1 MVVKNNYN
9 DCLTNLACSIQKYF
23 GLKPKH
29 NTITAATTSIRT
41 GLNPVEHGWLGWNMY
56 MAPIDK
62 TITLFRNKE
71 KGKDEVSDAF
81 LKVKSKLVQK
91 TLVDEINENT
101 SYYAMELFPFGENK
115 YHNLDEMLAIIEKQS
130 QKEGKKYIYAYDD
143 EPDHSMHDFGLED
156 SRVKEL
162 IEIRNNKVEQLCHKV
177 KDSIVIIIADHGHK
191 EVEPIFLKDYPA
203 IMEMLERTTSIEQ
216 RAVSFKIKKDKK
228 EHFAKEFNQNFG
240 RDFTLYSQSE
250 ILEAHLF
257 GEGEENELFKSA
269 IGDFL
274 AIAEDSNKCIITK
287 GDKVV
292 KSQHAGYSEDEL
304 YVPLIVVDK
313 CENKNSVIGIEGTV
327 GAGKTSICRQLLGK
341 IENSI
346 LLHGGNI
353 YRAIAYGINE
363 LHQNKQEIKVID
375 AFEIMKQLEI
385 EIKLENRETVVYS
398 KGKQIEE
405 KDLQSDK
412 ISMLVSQV
420 SNVAKNEKLYQL
432 GKDLIDQFRK
442 NYHVILSSRDIVKMY
457 PEVTYHFFI
466 DASIEERVNRKYRQ
480 YNKKIE
486 KEKIREMI
494 EERDRLQEES
504 GYYEIY
510 PKTQIIDVTNCK
522 TPEESAKKVWQKIED
537 FREEKIK

>member
-29 NTITAATTSIRT
+29 TTMPYMDKLLEEKKPQNVILILFDGMGSRILDRTLDKNSFFIKNRKKEITSVFPATTTAATTSIRT

-81 LKVKSKLVQK
+81 LKVKDKLVQK
-91 TLVDEINENT
+91 TIVDEINENT
-101 SYYAMELFPFGENK
+101 SYHAMELFPFGENK
-115 YHNLDEMLAIIEKQS
+115 YHNLDEMLAIIEKES

-177 KDSIVIIIADHGHK
+177 KNSIVIIVADHGHK
-191 EVEPIFLKDYPA
+191 EVEPIFLKDYPT

-216 RAVSFKIKKDKK
+216 RAVSFKIKEDKK
-228 EHFAKEFNQNFG
+228 EQFAKEFNQNFG

-274 AIAEDSNKCIITK
+274 AIAEDSNKCIITE

-292 KSQHAGYSEDEL
+292 KSQHAGYSEDEI
-304 YVPLIVVDK
+304 YVPLIVIDK
-313 CENKNSVIGIEGTV
+313 
-327 GAGKTSICRQLLGK
+327 
-341 IENSI
+341 
-346 LLHGGNI
+346 
-353 YRAIAYGINE
+353 
-363 LHQNKQEIKVID
+363 D
-375 AFEIMKQLEI
+375 
-385 EIKLENRETVVYS
+385 
-398 KGKQIEE
+398 
-405 KDLQSDK
+405 
-412 ISMLVSQV
+412 
-420 SNVAKNEKLYQL
+420 
-432 GKDLIDQFRK
+432 
-442 NYHVILSSRDIVKMY
+442 
-457 PEVTYHFFI
+457 
-466 DASIEERVNRKYRQ
+466 
-480 YNKKIE
+480 
-486 KEKIREMI
+486 
-494 EERDRLQEES
+494 
-504 GYYEIY
+504 
-510 PKTQIIDVTNCK
+510 
-522 TPEESAKKVWQKIED
+522 
-537 FREEKIK
+537 